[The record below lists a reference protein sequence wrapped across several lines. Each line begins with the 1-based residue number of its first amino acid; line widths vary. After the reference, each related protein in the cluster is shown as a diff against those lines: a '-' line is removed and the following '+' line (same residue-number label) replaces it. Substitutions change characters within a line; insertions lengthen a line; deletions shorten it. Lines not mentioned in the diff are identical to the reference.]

1 MAESAVS
8 REINAATQTNEQKRG
23 GMMSTILFI
32 ENDTALVS
40 TINELVRTHLH
51 TVSLLLHADNEEQAL
66 SLCQ

>member
-1 MAESAVS
+1 MLPHK
-8 REINAATQTNEQKRG
+8 QKRG

-40 TINELVRTHLH
+40 TINDLIRTHLH